1 MIHLRYVIVLL
12 TAFTFALTQSYI
24 KPLRIQGNQT
34 LEYGLLAKFSNV
46 FTV

>member
-1 MIHLRYVIVLL
+1 MIHLRYVIVL
-12 TAFTFALTQSYI
+12 TAFTFALTQSYT

-34 LEYGLLAKFSNV
+34 LEYFLLAKFSNV